1 MSRDGLLG
9 KTFSRIHPKYRTPHV
24 TTILT
29 GIFVAIFAAVANI
42 DEIVQLTN
50 IGTLFAF
57 VLVCIGIL
65 ILRHREPDR
74 KRAFRVPLVPWTP
87 LMGIAMCLVL
97 MAGLPLLTWLRFVGW
112 LAAGLLIYFLY
123 GIKRSRLNNGNRRA
137 RT

>member
-1 MSRDGLLG
+1 M
-9 KTFSRIHPKYRTPHV
+9 
-24 TTILT
+24 
-29 GIFVAIFAAVANI
+29 
-42 DEIVQLTN
+42 
-50 IGTLFAF
+50 
-57 VLVCIGIL
+57 LVCIGIL
-65 ILRHREPDR
+65 ILRRREPDR
-74 KRAFRVPLVPWTP
+74 KRTFRVPLVPWTP